1 VHVHGDAICLKP
13 RRHRDQLE
21 RASLSTVLNLAEGAG
36 RVAPLDKARLYAIAR
51 GSAAECGAIVD
62 VLHARRLVSDEDA
75 RGARERVVRIVQML
89 TGLLKRFRGSLD
101 GVIDR

>member
-1 VHVHGDAICLKP
+1 
-13 RRHRDQLE
+13 
-21 RASLSTVLNLAEGAG
+21 
-36 RVAPLDKARLYAIAR
+36 
-51 GSAAECGAIVD
+51 